1 MFAKEATVA
10 YKKVN
15 SWGCGGGA
23 LQRGQ
28 APALWE
34 TRSEGHD
41 PGEVDHYD
49 VSISVRRHADC
60 HFTTLISH
68 LGSNREGR
76 ALHHALLDV
85 TRRTSQLVACE
96 TVWNESMRV
105 SSNFMHACVHVQV
118 GRVQDSPSVSA
129 VSVDAT
135 ANSGGRFERGRPTR
149 VIAAWSC
156 P

>member
-1 MFAKEATVA
+1 MFANVSTGAD
-10 YKKVN
+10 KKVN
-15 SWGCGGGA
+15 TWGCGGGA

-34 TRSEGHD
+34 ARSEGHD
-41 PGEVDHYD
+41 PGEVDHLH
-49 VSISVRRHADC
+49 VSIAARRHADP

-96 TVWNESMRV
+96 TVGNESMRV